1 MFCKVRHFT
10 YCLLRLLTKFI
21 IDMELSQKIKSIPR
35 KPGVYLFHDES
46 GKVLYVGK
54 AKVLRSRVR
63 SYFRKSSLSIP
74 RIQNMVKKISDIEWL
89 VTRSESEA
97 LLTEAAMIKEH
108 EPRYNILMRDD
119 KSYPYVRITNEP
131 FPQVLLTRKI
141 VNDGSRYFG
150 PFTEVY
156 NLRETLKVIHKIF
169 PVRSCSYLINDDIIA
184 RKKISVCLD
193 YHIRKC
199 LGPCEGLQSQE
210 DYSAMIE
217 EVVRF
222 LHGRTDKIVKQ
233 LRNEMVEAS
242 KRQDYEEA
250 ALCRDRISAV
260 EAFTKRQR
268 KISASFADQD
278 IIAVAVQQKDACA
291 AVIRLRNGRIIGRE
305 RMFLSGVHEQNMSEI
320 LSGFM
325 KQFYLESDF
334 LPQEILLQE
343 KPEGCDSLAEWLS
356 EKRGKKVTITA
367 PQRGEKAK
375 LVRLSLQNAE
385 LLLAENIRK
394 RERRRELVPEMIQQL
409 QADLNLEVPPRRIE
423 AFDISNIQGS
433 NPVGSMV
440 CFVDG
445 VAKKREYRKFKIK
458 TVKGIDDFA
467 MIREVVLRR
476 YSRLKSEK
484 ATFPDLILIDGG
496 KGQLSM
502 AVSALQ
508 ELGLSYISV
517 IGLAK
522 RLEEVYVPGSSDP
535 QNIPKSSPGLFLLRR
550 IRDEAHRFAV
560 TFHRLRRKKAAT
572 ESIFDGISGIGPAR
586 RKNLLTKFEN
596 VKSISDASVEKVAE
610 EVGVGEKLAEEII
623 SVAKEFVNRSK

>member
-1 MFCKVRHFT
+1 
-10 YCLLRLLTKFI
+10 
-21 IDMELSQKIKSIPR
+21 MELSQKIKSIPR

-242 KRQDYEEA
+242 QKQDYEEA

-445 VAKKREYRKFKIK
+445 VAKKSEYRKFKIK

>member
-1 MFCKVRHFT
+1 
-10 YCLLRLLTKFI
+10 
-21 IDMELSQKIKSIPR
+21 
-35 KPGVYLFHDES
+35 
-46 GKVLYVGK
+46 
-54 AKVLRSRVR
+54 
-63 SYFRKSSLSIP
+63 
-74 RIQNMVKKISDIEWL
+74 MVKKISDIEWL

>member
-1 MFCKVRHFT
+1 
-10 YCLLRLLTKFI
+10 
-21 IDMELSQKIKSIPR
+21 MELSQKIKSIPR

-305 RMFLSGVHEQNMSEI
+305 RMFLSGVHEQNMNEI

-356 EKRGKKVTITA
+356 KKRGKKVTITA

-445 VAKKREYRKFKIK
+445 VAKKSEYRKFKIK

-560 TFHRLRRKKAAT
+560 TFHRQRRKKAAT

-596 VKSISDASVEKVAE
+596 VKTIADASTEKIAA

-623 SVAKEFVNRSK
+623 AVAKEFVNRSK

>member
-1 MFCKVRHFT
+1 
-10 YCLLRLLTKFI
+10 
-21 IDMELSQKIKSIPR
+21 
-35 KPGVYLFHDES
+35 
-46 GKVLYVGK
+46 
-54 AKVLRSRVR
+54 
-63 SYFRKSSLSIP
+63 
-74 RIQNMVKKISDIEWL
+74 MVKKIADIEWL

-119 KSYPYVRITNEP
+119 KSYPYIRITNES

-445 VAKKREYRKFKIK
+445 VAKKSEYRKFKIK

-522 RLEEVYVPGSSDP
+522 RLEEVYVPGRSDP

-596 VKSISDASVEKVAE
+596 VKTIADASVEKVAE

>member
-1 MFCKVRHFT
+1 
-10 YCLLRLLTKFI
+10 
-21 IDMELSQKIKSIPR
+21 MELSQKIKSIPR

-63 SYFRKSSLSIP
+63 SYFRKSSLSVP
-74 RIQNMVKKISDIEWL
+74 RIQNMVKKIADIEWL

-233 LRNEMVEAS
+233 LQNEMAEAS
-242 KRQDYEEA
+242 QKQDYEEA

-305 RMFLSGVHEQNMSEI
+305 RMFLSGVYEQNMSEI

-445 VAKKREYRKFKIK
+445 VAKKSEYRKFKIK

-596 VKSISDASVEKVAE
+596 MKAIADASVEKVAE

>member
-1 MFCKVRHFT
+1 
-10 YCLLRLLTKFI
+10 
-21 IDMELSQKIKSIPR
+21 MELSQKIKSIPR

-169 PVRSCSYLINDDIIA
+169 PDRSCSYLINDDIIA
-184 RKKISVCLD
+184 RKKISLCLD

-305 RMFLSGVHEQNMSEI
+305 RMFLSGVHEQNMNEI

-356 EKRGKKVTITA
+356 KKRGKKVTITA

-433 NPVGSMV
+433 NPVGSMI

-445 VAKKREYRKFKIK
+445 VAKKSEHRKFKIK

-560 TFHRLRRKKAAT
+560 TSHRQQRKKAAT

-596 VKSISDASVEKVAE
+596 VKTIADASTEKIAA

-623 SVAKEFVNRSK
+623 AVAKEFVNRSK

>member
-1 MFCKVRHFT
+1 
-10 YCLLRLLTKFI
+10 
-21 IDMELSQKIKSIPR
+21 
-35 KPGVYLFHDES
+35 
-46 GKVLYVGK
+46 
-54 AKVLRSRVR
+54 
-63 SYFRKSSLSIP
+63 
-74 RIQNMVKKISDIEWL
+74 MVKKISDIEWL

-305 RMFLSGVHEQNMSEI
+305 RMFLSGVHEQNMNEI

-356 EKRGKKVTITA
+356 KKRGKKVTITA

-445 VAKKREYRKFKIK
+445 VAKKSEYRKFKIK

-596 VKSISDASVEKVAE
+596 VKTIADASTEKIAA

-623 SVAKEFVNRSK
+623 AVAKEFVNRSK

>member
-1 MFCKVRHFT
+1 
-10 YCLLRLLTKFI
+10 
-21 IDMELSQKIKSIPR
+21 MELSQKIKSIPR

-278 IIAVAVQQKDACA
+278 IIAVAVQQKEACA

-445 VAKKREYRKFKIK
+445 VAKKSEYRKFKIK

>member
-1 MFCKVRHFT
+1 
-10 YCLLRLLTKFI
+10 
-21 IDMELSQKIKSIPR
+21 
-35 KPGVYLFHDES
+35 
-46 GKVLYVGK
+46 
-54 AKVLRSRVR
+54 
-63 SYFRKSSLSIP
+63 
-74 RIQNMVKKISDIEWL
+74 MVKKIADLEWL

-97 LLTEAAMIKEH
+97 LLTEVAMIKEH

-210 DYSAMIE
+210 DYSAMVE

-233 LRNEMVEAS
+233 LRIEMVEAS

-268 KISASFADQD
+268 KISSSFADQD
-278 IIAVAVQQKDACA
+278 IIAVALQQKDACA

-445 VAKKREYRKFKIK
+445 VAKKSEYRKFKIK

-596 VKSISDASVEKVAE
+596 VKTIADASVEKVAE
-610 EVGVGEKLAEEII
+610 EIGVGEKLAEEII

>member
-1 MFCKVRHFT
+1 
-10 YCLLRLLTKFI
+10 
-21 IDMELSQKIKSIPR
+21 
-35 KPGVYLFHDES
+35 
-46 GKVLYVGK
+46 
-54 AKVLRSRVR
+54 
-63 SYFRKSSLSIP
+63 
-74 RIQNMVKKISDIEWL
+74 MVKKISDIEWL

-445 VAKKREYRKFKIK
+445 VAKKSEYRKFKIK

-522 RLEEVYVPGSSDP
+522 RLEEVYVPGSSAP

-572 ESIFDGISGIGPAR
+572 ESIFDVISGIGPAR

-596 VKSISDASVEKVAE
+596 VKTIAAASVEKVAE
-610 EVGVGEKLAEEII
+610 EVGVGAKLAAAIM

>member
-1 MFCKVRHFT
+1 
-10 YCLLRLLTKFI
+10 
-21 IDMELSQKIKSIPR
+21 MELSQKIKSIPR

-242 KRQDYEEA
+242 QKQDYEEA

-375 LVRLSLQNAE
+375 LVRLSLQNAK

-596 VKSISDASVEKVAE
+596 VKTIADASVEKVAE

-623 SVAKEFVNRSK
+623 AVAKEFVNRSK

>member
-1 MFCKVRHFT
+1 
-10 YCLLRLLTKFI
+10 
-21 IDMELSQKIKSIPR
+21 MELSQKIKSIPR

-54 AKVLRSRVR
+54 AKVLRPRVR
-63 SYFRKSSLSIP
+63 SYFRKSSLSVP
-74 RIQNMVKKISDIEWL
+74 RIQNMVKKIADIEWL

-305 RMFLSGVHEQNMSEI
+305 RMFLSGVYEQNMSEI

-445 VAKKREYRKFKIK
+445 VAKKSEYRKFKIK

>member
-1 MFCKVRHFT
+1 
-10 YCLLRLLTKFI
+10 
-21 IDMELSQKIKSIPR
+21 MELSQKIKSIPR

-242 KRQDYEEA
+242 QKQDYEEA

-278 IIAVAVQQKDACA
+278 IIAVAVKQKDACA

-343 KPEGCDSLAEWLS
+343 KPEECDSLAEWLS

-445 VAKKREYRKFKIK
+445 VAKKREYRKFRIK

-560 TFHRLRRKKAAT
+560 TFHRLRRKKSAT

-596 VKSISDASVEKVAE
+596 VKAIADASVEKVAE

>member
-1 MFCKVRHFT
+1 
-10 YCLLRLLTKFI
+10 
-21 IDMELSQKIKSIPR
+21 MELSQKIKSIPR

-560 TFHRLRRKKAAT
+560 TFHRQQRKKSAT
-572 ESIFDGISGIGPAR
+572 ESIFDGIRGIGPTR
-586 RKNLLTKFEN
+586 RKNLLTIFEN
-596 VKSISDASVEKVAE
+596 VKSIADASVEKVAE

>member
-1 MFCKVRHFT
+1 
-10 YCLLRLLTKFI
+10 
-21 IDMELSQKIKSIPR
+21 MELSQKIKSIPR

-305 RMFLSGVHEQNMSEI
+305 RMFLSGVHEQNMNEI

-356 EKRGKKVTITA
+356 KKRGKKVTITA

-445 VAKKREYRKFKIK
+445 VAKKSEYRKFKIK

-596 VKSISDASVEKVAE
+596 VKTIADASVEKVAE

>member
-1 MFCKVRHFT
+1 
-10 YCLLRLLTKFI
+10 
-21 IDMELSQKIKSIPR
+21 MELSQKIKSIPR

-367 PQRGEKAK
+367 PQRGEKTK

-409 QADLNLEVPPRRIE
+409 QADLNLEIPPRRIE
-423 AFDISNIQGS
+423 AFDISNIQGR

-445 VAKKREYRKFKIK
+445 VAKKSEYRKFKIK

-596 VKSISDASVEKVAE
+596 VKTIADASVEKVAE

>member
-1 MFCKVRHFT
+1 
-10 YCLLRLLTKFI
+10 
-21 IDMELSQKIKSIPR
+21 
-35 KPGVYLFHDES
+35 
-46 GKVLYVGK
+46 
-54 AKVLRSRVR
+54 
-63 SYFRKSSLSIP
+63 
-74 RIQNMVKKISDIEWL
+74 MVKRISDIEWL

-445 VAKKREYRKFKIK
+445 VAKKSEYRKFKIK

-586 RKNLLTKFEN
+586 RKSLLTKFEN

>member
-1 MFCKVRHFT
+1 
-10 YCLLRLLTKFI
+10 
-21 IDMELSQKIKSIPR
+21 MELSQKIKSIPR

-63 SYFRKSSLSIP
+63 SYFRKSSLSIS

-343 KPEGCDSLAEWLS
+343 NPEGCDSLAEWLS

-445 VAKKREYRKFKIK
+445 VAKKSEYRKFKIK

-560 TFHRLRRKKAAT
+560 TFHRQQRKKSAT
-572 ESIFDGISGIGPAR
+572 ESIFDGIRGIGPTR
-586 RKNLLTKFEN
+586 RKNLLTIFEN
-596 VKSISDASVEKVAE
+596 VKSIADASVEKVAE

>member
-1 MFCKVRHFT
+1 
-10 YCLLRLLTKFI
+10 
-21 IDMELSQKIKSIPR
+21 MELSQKIKSIPR

-63 SYFRKSSLSIP
+63 SYFRKSSLSVP
-74 RIQNMVKKISDIEWL
+74 RIQNMVKKIADIEWL

-305 RMFLSGVHEQNMSEI
+305 RMFLSGVYEQNMSEI

-445 VAKKREYRKFKIK
+445 VAKKSEYRKFKIK

>member
-1 MFCKVRHFT
+1 
-10 YCLLRLLTKFI
+10 
-21 IDMELSQKIKSIPR
+21 
-35 KPGVYLFHDES
+35 
-46 GKVLYVGK
+46 
-54 AKVLRSRVR
+54 
-63 SYFRKSSLSIP
+63 
-74 RIQNMVKKISDIEWL
+74 MVKKISDIEWL

-305 RMFLSGVHEQNMSEI
+305 RMFLSGVYEQNMSEI

-445 VAKKREYRKFKIK
+445 VAKKSEYRKFKIK
-458 TVKGIDDFA
+458 TVKGIDG
-467 MIREVVLRR
+467 
-476 YSRLKSEK
+476 RLSCG
-484 ATFPDLILIDGG
+484 ATAD
-496 KGQLSM
+496 
-502 AVSALQ
+502 
-508 ELGLSYISV
+508 
-517 IGLAK
+517 
-522 RLEEVYVPGSSDP
+522 
-535 QNIPKSSPGLFLLRR
+535 
-550 IRDEAHRFAV
+550 
-560 TFHRLRRKKAAT
+560 
-572 ESIFDGISGIGPAR
+572 
-586 RKNLLTKFEN
+586 
-596 VKSISDASVEKVAE
+596 
-610 EVGVGEKLAEEII
+610 
-623 SVAKEFVNRSK
+623 

>member
-1 MFCKVRHFT
+1 
-10 YCLLRLLTKFI
+10 
-21 IDMELSQKIKSIPR
+21 MELSQKIKSIPR

-169 PVRSCSYLINDDIIA
+169 PVRSCSYLINEDIIA

-233 LRNEMVEAS
+233 LQNEMAEAS
-242 KRQDYEEA
+242 QKQDYEEA

-596 VKSISDASVEKVAE
+596 VKTIADASTEKLAA

>member
-1 MFCKVRHFT
+1 
-10 YCLLRLLTKFI
+10 
-21 IDMELSQKIKSIPR
+21 MELSQKIKSIPR

-63 SYFRKSSLSIP
+63 SYFRKSSLSIS

-131 FPQVLLTRKI
+131 FPRVLLTRKI

-343 KPEGCDSLAEWLS
+343 NPEGCDSLAEWLS

-445 VAKKREYRKFKIK
+445 VAKKSEYRKFKIK

-596 VKSISDASVEKVAE
+596 VKTIADASVEKVAE